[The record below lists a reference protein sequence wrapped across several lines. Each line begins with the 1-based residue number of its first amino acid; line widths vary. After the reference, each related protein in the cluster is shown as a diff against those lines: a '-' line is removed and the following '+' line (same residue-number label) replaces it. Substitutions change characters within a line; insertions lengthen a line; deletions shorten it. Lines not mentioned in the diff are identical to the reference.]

1 MSPLVVGVT
10 GSRGMLGWHVCGFLR
25 TLPDVQVRLADRD
38 SFSSAGSL
46 ADFVRGCDVVVHLAG
61 MNRGDVT
68 EVAQTNVR
76 ITQELVAALKLVDS
90 RAHVLFSS
98 STHIDRDSEYGAS
111 KRECASLLTA
121 WASEAGGKF
130 TNLVLPNIF
139 GERGKPFYNS
149 VVSTFCHQVAL
160 GETPVIQ
167 QDAELEQIHAQSVAR
182 LIWDCVVDS
191 RVGELRVPGRKIT
204 VSNLLS
210 KIQGFWALYSG
221 NIFPDVRDDFDRD
234 LFNTFRSYLYPVRYP
249 VALTLHEDPRGHL
262 FEAVKTHNGG
272 QTFMSTT
279 RSGITRG
286 NHFHTRKI
294 ERFLVVS
301 GQAEIRLRR
310 VFDSEVQVFTV
321 SGDKPSYVDMPTL
334 HTHNITNVGSSDLI
348 TLFWTHEFYDPAN
361 PDTMMEPVED
371 AVSGLVN
378 A

>member
-1 MSPLVVGVT
+1 VSPVVVGVT

-25 TLPDVQVRLADRD
+25 TLPDVLVRLADRD

-61 MNRGDVT
+61 MNRGDAT

-76 ITQELVAALKLVDS
+76 VTQELVAALKAVDS

-121 WASEAGGKF
+121 WASEAVGKF

-167 QDAELEQIHAQSVAR
+167 QDAELEQIHAQSLAR
-182 LIWDCVVDS
+182 LIWDCVTES

-204 VSNLLS
+204 VSGLLA
-210 KIQGFWALYSG
+210 KLQGFWALYSG

-234 LFNTFRSYLYPVRYP
+234 LFNTFRSYLYPARYP

-279 RSGITRG
+279 RPGITRG

-310 VFDSEVQVFTV
+310 VFDSEVLVFTV

-348 TLFWTHEFYDPAN
+348 TLFWTHEFYDPSN
-361 PDTMMEPVED
+361 PDTMMEPVEEP
-371 AVSGLVN
+371 VSGLVK